1 MNVISIGLYIY
12 SLYSYLAY
20 NHLRN
25 SQFEAVSK
33 DFINRYGLNW
43 MENESLVIQYASEI
57 SRWPIGSLFS
67 NTKIHSFILLVF
79 ISLLIAV
86 IVLYGILSLLSI
98 VIIVFVSNL
107 LVGILFKG
115 VGIHYSIIL
124 TLILG
129 LIITF
134 L

>member
-1 MNVISIGLYIY
+1 
-12 SLYSYLAY
+12 
-20 NHLRN
+20 
-25 SQFEAVSK
+25 
-33 DFINRYGLNW
+33 
-43 MENESLVIQYASEI
+43 
-57 SRWPIGSLFS
+57 
-67 NTKIHSFILLVF
+67 
-79 ISLLIAV
+79 
-86 IVLYGILSLLSI
+86 
-98 VIIVFVSNL
+98 

>member
-1 MNVISIGLYIY
+1 MNVLSIGLCVY

-33 DFINRYGLNW
+33 DYINRYGLNW

-57 SRWPIGSLFS
+57 SRWPIGSIFS
-67 NTKIHSFILLVF
+67 NTKINSFVLLVF

-86 IVLYGILSLLSI
+86 IVLFGILSLLGI
-98 VIIVFVSNL
+98 ALMVFVSNL

-115 VGIHYSIIL
+115 NGIHYSIL
-124 TLILG
+124 LSFILG
-129 LIITF
+129 LIIMF

>member
-1 MNVISIGLYIY
+1 
-12 SLYSYLAY
+12 
-20 NHLRN
+20 
-25 SQFEAVSK
+25 
-33 DFINRYGLNW
+33 

-67 NTKIHSFILLVF
+67 NTKINSFILLVF

-86 IVLYGILSLLSI
+86 IVLFGILSLLGI
-98 VIIVFVSNL
+98 ALMVFVSNL

-115 VGIHYSIIL
+115 NGIHYSIL
-124 TLILG
+124 LSFILG
-129 LIITF
+129 LIIMF